1 MRGEEDTCIGPAGGR
16 QRVSVEN
23 GSGIAVR
30 KRDDLDRRTNGN
42 LFGRYFKRQLWT
54 IDEQF
59 VCIGPVCDAFCV
71 LRFVNFITV
80 LRLELE
86 LTHRRASWD
95 WTRNT
100 SWNDC
105 IAVLP

>member
-1 MRGEEDTCIGPAGGR
+1 M
-16 QRVSVEN
+16 SVEN

-30 KRDDLDRRTNGN
+30 NRDDLTGERTGTCLDVVSNVDCG
-42 LFGRYFKRQLWT
+42 
-54 IDEQF
+54 IVEQF
-59 VCIGPVCDAFCV
+59 VCVRPVCDAVRV
-71 LRFVNFITV
+71 LRVVNFIAV

-105 IAVLP
+105 GAVLS

>member
-1 MRGEEDTCIGPAGGR
+1 MSA
-16 QRVSVEN
+16 EN

-30 KRDDLDRRTNGN
+30 KRDDLTGERTGTCLDVVSNIGC
-42 LFGRYFKRQLWT
+42 G
-54 IDEQF
+54 IVEQF
-59 VCIGPVCDAFCV
+59 VCIRSVCDAFCV
-71 LRFVNFITV
+71 LRFVNFIAV

-105 IAVLP
+105 IAVLS